1 MKVPNGKLRGIPF
14 SESYADTFGQ
24 TDRHGWT
31 DMVKLI
37 GIHSHHIKYVLEMYN
52 I

>member
-1 MKVPNGKLRGIPF
+1 MEFHLVRAMPIYLNRQ
-14 SESYADTFGQ
+14 A
-24 TDRHGWT
+24 

-37 GIHSHHIKYVLEMYN
+37 GILSRHIKYVLEMYN